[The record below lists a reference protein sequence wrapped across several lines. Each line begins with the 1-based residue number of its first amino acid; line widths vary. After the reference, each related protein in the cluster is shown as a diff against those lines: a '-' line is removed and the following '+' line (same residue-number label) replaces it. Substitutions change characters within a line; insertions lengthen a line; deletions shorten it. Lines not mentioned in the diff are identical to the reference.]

1 MSALD
6 WSQRAAASFWRRP
19 AARWW
24 TAIIALYFLTR
35 LLLFWRLPVF
45 WDEGFY
51 AVQAQT
57 GLDYPATRFSELAD
71 AKGPLFNWISIAF
84 VDAGLSPL
92 EAVRFV
98 SLLAGVSTLATTALI
113 ARRLAG
119 EKAALVAGAVYLVL
133 PIFLVHDAHG
143 LVDPLLAALL
153 SAALLLEIQQ
163 AEHARLDRA
172 FALSLVLGGAI
183 LTRDLGELALLLLPL
198 SLLCFDFTAPRR
210 LARLAHWAGCSLISV
225 ALAALY
231 HAILY
236 LSPLYYEGA
245 QLHNTVALQNTSRS
259 LSSAL
264 GAPFKYVS
272 VLWPDVRGALVGY
285 VGLPLLIVGFAVL
298 VRVFIRRQR
307 LAVLLAVWV
316 ACPFLAMMLFT
327 QFAFPRYFLPAMA
340 PLTALLA
347 AGLVWLAGWL
357 RASIPQLNRGG
368 TAALVALTLVPPLI
382 LDGKLLAHPGTAQYP
397 GADDFQYAAGWPSGT
412 GLDVIAA
419 ALNRLAGP
427 GQTVVAAVDF
437 TPWNLAVHFDHPLRV
452 PLGGPIPAQDGAVA
466 YSQGRRLYF
475 TPYGLPGAAGARFL
489 LQYSSFGTPP
499 GLDLS
504 SYRLVASYQRPRG
517 GEMQGQREPL
527 TAVELYEHR

>member
-1 MSALD
+1 MIL
-6 WSQRAAASFWRRP
+6 
-19 AARWW
+19 
-24 TAIIALYFLTR
+24 ALYFLTR
-35 LLLFWRLPVF
+35 LLLFWRFPVF

-71 AKGPLFNWISIAF
+71 NKGPLFHWISIVF
-84 VDAGLSPL
+84 VDAGFSPL
-92 EAVRFV
+92 GAVRFV

-119 EKAALVAGAVYLVL
+119 QAAGLVAGAVYLAL

-143 LVDPLLAALL
+143 LVDPLLAALM
-153 SAALLLEIQQ
+153 SAALLLQIQQ
-163 AEHARLDRA
+163 AERARLDRA
-172 FALSLVLGGAI
+172 FALGLVLGAAV
-183 LTRDLGELALLLLPL
+183 LTRQLGELALLLLPL
-198 SLLCFDFTAPRR
+198 SLLCFDFSGPRRIAR
-210 LARLAHWAGCSLISV
+210 LARWAGCSLISGG
-225 ALAALY
+225 LAALF

-236 LSPLYYEGA
+236 LSPLYYEAA
-245 QLHNTVALQNTSRS
+245 QLHNTPALQNTSRS

-264 GAPFKYVS
+264 GDPFKYVS
-272 VLWPDVRGALVGY
+272 LIWPDVRGALVGY
-285 VGLPLLIVGFAVL
+285 VGVPLLVIALGVL
-298 VRVFIRRQR
+298 TRALIRRQR
-307 LAVLLAVWV
+307 LVLLLAVWV
-316 ACPFLAMMLFT
+316 IGPFVAMMMFT
-327 QFAFPRYFLPAMA
+327 QFGFPRYFLAAMA

-357 RASIPQLNRGG
+357 RVGIPRLDRRGA
-368 TAALVALTLVPPLI
+368 AALVALAFLPPVI
-382 LDGKLLAHPGTAQYP
+382 LDGKILADPGTAQYP

-412 GLDVIAA
+412 GLDVIAT

-437 TPWNLAVHFDHPLRV
+437 TPWNLAVHFEHPLRV

-466 YSQGRRLYF
+466 YSRGRKLYF
-475 TPYGLPGAAGARFL
+475 IPYGNPEAARARFL

-517 GEMQGQREPL
+517 GLIQGYKQPI
-527 TAVELYEHR
+527 TAVELFETR